1 MLTVIQLANQSG
13 ATPNAVRYY
22 TRMGLLQ
29 PERNPSN
36 GYKIYQFDDINWLR
50 FIQRAKQ
57 LGFTLNEIKA
67 IMTDADQGQSPCP
80 RVREILQHRIVEN
93 KRHMEELLVLQ
104 DHMERALLD
113 WQDKPDGVP
122 DGDSI
127 CHLIESFSAAKKI
140 KKNNF

>member
-1 MLTVIQLANQSG
+1 MLTVTQLANQSG

-36 GYKIYQFDDINWLR
+36 GYQIYKPDDIHWLR
-50 FIQRAKQ
+50 FIRHAKQ

-67 IMTDADQGQSPCP
+67 IMSDAEQGQSPCP
-80 RVREILQHRIVEN
+80 RVRKILQLRILEN
-93 KRHMEELLVLQ
+93 RRHMEELQTLQ
-104 DHMERALLD
+104 EHMEQALLD

-127 CHLIESFSAAKKI
+127 CHLIESFSAPKKV
-140 KKNNF
+140 KKE